1 MYGTWMVWYLDAFAN
16 VLMYHCPLKATEMT
30 NNCDLTNKFLWIV
43 DAINERAL
51 SSFIIIV

>member
-16 VLMYHCPLKATEMT
+16 VLMYHCPLKATEGT